1 MASRHIALILNPLS
15 GSGMQQPTV
24 RRAAW
29 ARQID
34 VREVRAGYRA
44 EALARD
50 AVDKGAQVLTAAGG
64 DGTVS
69 AVAGLAVEHDVP
81 LVVVPCGT
89 RNHFAKD
96 CGTDITDP
104 AGELAAIEDGVEL
117 RSMSGRSTARCFW
130 TTSRSASMPRWC
142 VIRTIAGAGYVSRRG
157 TPGVLSWKVD
167 VARRCACRRFGGWW
181 PRSSCW

>member
-104 AGELAAIEDGVEL
+104 AGELAAMRTV
-117 RSMSGRSTARCFW
+117 SSSGRCRDGQ
-130 TTSRSASMPRWC
+130 R
-142 VIRTIAGAGYVSRRG
+142 
-157 TPGVLSWKVD
+157 PGVFGQRLG
-167 VARRCACRRFGGWW
+167 RLLCRDGA
-181 PRSSCW
+181 